1 MNLTTSFVCAALGTA
16 LVLTAGATAAQTPAT
31 PAERFITLE
40 ELERRALES
49 NPTVAQAEAIVRSV
63 LGRRDQAARYPNPI
77 VGYSAE
83 DVTARRPG
91 RSTHSFWAQ
100 QSFITSGKRRHVQAA
115 VAQERVHA
123 EAEQGMQRQRVLN
136 AVRTLYW
143 EALGATRLV
152 EIRREL
158 ARIAREAVDT
168 SDELFNIGQADRP
181 DVLAVEMEAERAEL
195 ELARAEHDLTRVWQ
209 ELGAMVGEPELIPT
223 LLTGDLEADVPAIDE
238 DAVRRRILEQSPEL
252 KISRARLEHARASL
266 ARARADRVPNFFV
279 RGNAGYNFDRYAPGK
294 DVGPEFGL
302 EIGVPLPIFDRNE
315 GNVASAEAQQRL
327 AAAEVRRTELS
338 LRTRVAAELRG
349 YRDAM
354 RTIER
359 YRATVLAQAQQ
370 SYELYLGRFREMAA
384 AYPQV
389 LVTQRNLGQVRAEY
403 VQALVEAR
411 QHAVLLDGLLLSGG
425 LEAPEAVP
433 GEPAVTIEAVPFTTT
448 P

>member
-1 MNLTTSFVCAALGTA
+1 VNLTSRFVCAVIWAA
-16 LVLTAGATAAQTPAT
+16 LVLTAGAAAAQAPAA

-63 LGRRDQAARYPNPI
+63 LGRRDQVARYPNPI
-77 VGYSAE
+77 VGYSAD

-100 QSFITSGKRRHVQAA
+100 QSFITAGKRRHVQSA
-115 VAQERVHA
+115 VAQEQVHA
-123 EAEQGMQRQRVLN
+123 EAEKDMQRQRVLN
-136 AVRTLYW
+136 AVRVLYW
-143 EALGATRLV
+143 ETLGATRLV

-158 ARIAREAVDT
+158 ARIAREAVET

-181 DVLAVEMEAERAEL
+181 DVLAVEIEAERTEL

-209 ELGAMVGEPELIPT
+209 ELAAMVGEPDLAPT
-223 LLTGDLEADVPAIDE
+223 SLTGDLEADVPTIDE

-252 KISRARLEHARASL
+252 KIARARLEHARASL
-266 ARARADRVPNFFV
+266 ARARADRVPNFFI

-294 DVGPEFGL
+294 EIGPEFGL
-302 EIGVPLPIFDRNE
+302 EIGVPLPLFDRNE
-315 GNVASAEAQQRL
+315 GNVTTAEAQQRL
-327 AAAEVRRTELS
+327 AAAEVRRTELT
-338 LRTRVAAELRG
+338 LRTRVAGALRS
-349 YRDAM
+349 YRDAL
-354 RTIER
+354 RTVER

-389 LVTQRNLGQVRAEY
+389 LITHRNLGQVRAEY
-403 VQALVEAR
+403 VRALVDAR
-411 QHAVLLDGLLLSGG
+411 QHAVLLDGLLLTGG

-433 GEPAVTIEAVPFTTT
+433 GEPAVTIEAVPFTIT